1 MGLET
6 LQYFLFDCTGA
17 KAKRGYYIVAC
28 FISVVS
34 IATTLTSIIS
44 FCVDYLDEQAIYHS
58 LPNKGHFIGY
68 VLCLSI
74 ALVATVPTL
83 VLAALAVH
91 DLPQY
96 EKRPIGFANWLCSS
110 AKFDNFYCHGSA
122 TRYLLFAT
130 LSAATVIL
138 CNTLSVCALHYGVA
152 SLFSLATVAR
162 AGSSID
168 RLQHRLGCC
177 GLAGPDDWKRRQW
190 PGVPKSCT
198 AELWTDGDSVESS
211 KNITL
216 VSSDGC
222 AATLTGEQA
231 AIKGIS
237 NMLVFTGVLL
247 LLAAWTRVERVAE
260 LTAKDVRNLFNEPRA
275 TAEAAAFVERIGRQR
290 STRLSAPFRPP
301 PRLSRLSNKAVK
313 SSAEATVKRLSLQS
327 SHASSAG
334 QYQRPLISDGFLYP
348 TSDDDVELRCAVSRS
363 RKLSSIPYGWSHIA
377 NCSLRRFDESNAD
390 MNGGRS
396 RNNSALDLSGPWLG
410 AQVINP
416 FSTYWP
422 DDSDASSSDGAE
434 QLEDEG
440 APLATDVTK
449 DVVQMTNEIEAE
461 SKEFNQLDVKRLER
475 VDSDGLCCTLNQ
487 RRRFCRRIAKSNVNS
502 YNADLTN
509 FPVFLFDFSEDRWTN
524 QLRQDHQA
532 LEMPFNRHQAADK
545 DHQQDDHGNLVE
557 IVAAPLFRFASKRRW
572 PFSSR
577 CIGCGHM
584 RKMKH
589 LLQQLDHSKKQ
600 EQQRQKSLL
609 LSTAG
614 GNGFFSGIN
623 RLVGVLSSNCSGCRN
638 GSRWHD
644 DHPGSSALSIEL
656 RLNLLA
662 GFNLTGVDL
671 FPSQFN
677 QASKLLIVV
686 RRGCGRERRRIIATE
701 AAVDGVPSD
710 GFGGGGGGGAV
721 GGGGGTRVGNGAMT
735 ALLLNIVSKTFWC
748 GQNFHRFFYRCFDAC
763 SSSFWSLVDFWL
775 LLCFWFDGAQ
785 DLTRRRGIGVRTGRD
800 WSLTAFQSEAE
811 AATGATLNDNRA
823 SQLLWWQ
830 RIFSAVNESDGGQV
844 HSRQTFGVAKIQK
857 CSARN
862 QRQNHFA
869 RTFELSSYH
878 QGCGWKVLIA
888 FVSGTRIRRLMRAA
902 EAPES

>member
-44 FCVDYLDEQAIYHS
+44 FCIDYLDEQAIYHS
-58 LPNKGHFIGY
+58 LPNRGHFIGY

-74 ALVATVPTL
+74 ALIATVPTL

-168 RLQHRLGCC
+168 RLQQRLGCC

-363 RKLSSIPYGWSHIA
+363 RKLSSAEHNSELGDVGSGAACSTATNTGSNSSSTSDSKSESSSPSQGIPYGWSHIA

-422 DDSDASSSDGAE
+422 DDSDTSSSDGAE

-440 APLATDVTK
+440 APLATDITK

-487 RRRFCRRIAKSNVNS
+487 RHRFCRRIARSNVNS

-509 FPVFLFDFSEDRWTN
+509 FPVFLFDFSEDRWMS
-524 QLRQDHQA
+524 QLRQDHQS
-532 LEMPFNRHQAADK
+532 LEMPF
-545 DHQQDDHGNLVE
+545 
-557 IVAAPLFRFASKRRW
+557 
-572 PFSSR
+572 
-577 CIGCGHM
+577 
-584 RKMKH
+584 
-589 LLQQLDHSKKQ
+589 
-600 EQQRQKSLL
+600 
-609 LSTAG
+609 ST
-614 GNGFFSGIN
+614 SE
-623 RLVGVLSSNCSGCRN
+623 
-638 GSRWHD
+638 
-644 DHPGSSALSIEL
+644 SA
-656 RLNLLA
+656 
-662 GFNLTGVDL
+662 
-671 FPSQFN
+671 
-677 QASKLLIVV
+677 
-686 RRGCGRERRRIIATE
+686 
-701 AAVDGVPSD
+701 
-710 GFGGGGGGGAV
+710 
-721 GGGGGTRVGNGAMT
+721 
-735 ALLLNIVSKTFWC
+735 
-748 GQNFHRFFYRCFDAC
+748 NF
-763 SSSFWSLVDFWL
+763 
-775 LLCFWFDGAQ
+775 
-785 DLTRRRGIGVRTGRD
+785 I
-800 WSLTAFQSEAE
+800 
-811 AATGATLNDNRA
+811 DN
-823 SQLLWWQ
+823 
-830 RIFSAVNESDGGQV
+830 F
-844 HSRQTFGVAKIQK
+844 
-857 CSARN
+857 
-862 QRQNHFA
+862 
-869 RTFELSSYH
+869 
-878 QGCGWKVLIA
+878 
-888 FVSGTRIRRLMRAA
+888 
-902 EAPES
+902 

>member
-44 FCVDYLDEQAIYHS
+44 FCIDYLDEQAIYHS
-58 LPNKGHFIGY
+58 LPNRGHFIGY

-198 AELWTDGDSVESS
+198 AELWTDGDSV
-211 KNITL
+211 
-216 VSSDGC
+216 
-222 AATLTGEQA
+222 
-231 AIKGIS
+231 
-237 NMLVFTGVLL
+237 
-247 LLAAWTRVERVAE
+247 
-260 LTAKDVRNLFNEPRA
+260 
-275 TAEAAAFVERIGRQR
+275 AEAAAFVERIGRQR

-363 RKLSSIPYGWSHIA
+363 RKLSRIPYGWSHIA

-416 FSTYWP
+416 FSTCWP
-422 DDSDASSSDGAE
+422 DDSEASSSDGAE

-440 APLATDVTK
+440 APLATDITK

-487 RRRFCRRIAKSNVNS
+487 RRRFCRRIARSNVNS

-509 FPVFLFDFSEDRWTN
+509 FPVFLFDFSEDRWTS
-524 QLRQDHQA
+524 QLRQDHQS
-532 LEMPFNRHQAADK
+532 LEMPF
-545 DHQQDDHGNLVE
+545 
-557 IVAAPLFRFASKRRW
+557 
-572 PFSSR
+572 
-577 CIGCGHM
+577 
-584 RKMKH
+584 
-589 LLQQLDHSKKQ
+589 
-600 EQQRQKSLL
+600 
-609 LSTAG
+609 ST
-614 GNGFFSGIN
+614 SE
-623 RLVGVLSSNCSGCRN
+623 
-638 GSRWHD
+638 
-644 DHPGSSALSIEL
+644 SA
-656 RLNLLA
+656 
-662 GFNLTGVDL
+662 
-671 FPSQFN
+671 
-677 QASKLLIVV
+677 
-686 RRGCGRERRRIIATE
+686 
-701 AAVDGVPSD
+701 
-710 GFGGGGGGGAV
+710 
-721 GGGGGTRVGNGAMT
+721 
-735 ALLLNIVSKTFWC
+735 
-748 GQNFHRFFYRCFDAC
+748 NF
-763 SSSFWSLVDFWL
+763 
-775 LLCFWFDGAQ
+775 
-785 DLTRRRGIGVRTGRD
+785 I
-800 WSLTAFQSEAE
+800 
-811 AATGATLNDNRA
+811 DN
-823 SQLLWWQ
+823 
-830 RIFSAVNESDGGQV
+830 F
-844 HSRQTFGVAKIQK
+844 
-857 CSARN
+857 
-862 QRQNHFA
+862 
-869 RTFELSSYH
+869 
-878 QGCGWKVLIA
+878 
-888 FVSGTRIRRLMRAA
+888 
-902 EAPES
+902 

>member
-44 FCVDYLDEQAIYHS
+44 FCIDYLDEQAIYHS
-58 LPNKGHFIGY
+58 LPNRGHFIGY

-198 AELWTDGDSVESS
+198 AELWTDGDSVASS
-211 KNITL
+211 HSRSGRL
-216 VSSDGC
+216 RR
-222 AATLTGEQA
+222 AHRPATEH
-231 AIKGIS
+231 
-237 NMLVFTGVLL
+237 
-247 LLAAWTRVERVAE
+247 
-260 LTAKDVRNLFNEPRA
+260 
-275 TAEAAAFVERIGRQR
+275 
-290 STRLSAPFRPP
+290 RLSAPFRPP

-348 TSDDDVELRCAVSRS
+348 TSDDDVELRCAV
-363 RKLSSIPYGWSHIA
+363 
-377 NCSLRRFDESNAD
+377 
-390 MNGGRS
+390 
-396 RNNSALDLSGPWLG
+396 
-410 AQVINP
+410 INP

-440 APLATDVTK
+440 APLATDITK

-487 RRRFCRRIAKSNVNS
+487 RRRFCRRIARSNVNS

-524 QLRQDHQA
+524 
-532 LEMPFNRHQAADK
+532 RHQAADK

-557 IVAAPLFRFASKRRW
+557 IVAAPPLHRLRPRRLAADS
-572 PFSSR
+572 PQIGAVELAMSLR
-577 CIGCGHM
+577 C
-584 RKMKH
+584 
-589 LLQQLDHSKKQ
+589 
-600 EQQRQKSLL
+600 SLL
-609 LSTAG
+609 ELASARSTAG

-721 GGGGGTRVGNGAMT
+721 GGGGGTRVGNGAMVD
-735 ALLLNIVSKTFWC
+735 IFRSIDF
-748 GQNFHRFFYRCFDAC
+748 AC
-763 SSSFWSLVDFWL
+763 SSRF
-775 LLCFWFDGAQ
+775 G
-785 DLTRRRGIGVRTGRD
+785 G
-800 WSLTAFQSEAE
+800 SEA
-811 AATGATLNDNRA
+811 L
-823 SQLLWWQ
+823 
-830 RIFSAVNESDGGQV
+830 
-844 HSRQTFGVAKIQK
+844 
-857 CSARN
+857 
-862 QRQNHFA
+862 
-869 RTFELSSYH
+869 
-878 QGCGWKVLIA
+878 
-888 FVSGTRIRRLMRAA
+888 
-902 EAPES
+902 